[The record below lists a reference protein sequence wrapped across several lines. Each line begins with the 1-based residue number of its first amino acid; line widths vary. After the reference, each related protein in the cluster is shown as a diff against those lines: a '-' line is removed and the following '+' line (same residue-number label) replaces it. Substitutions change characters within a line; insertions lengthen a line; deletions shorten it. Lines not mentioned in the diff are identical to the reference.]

1 MPDPPGYQER
11 LRREEEEDRAKRI
24 RQAAEYSER
33 RRLGRMAVQEAL
45 RVLETKPMVL
55 IRPG

>member
-11 LRREEEEDRAKRI
+11 LRQEEDKDSAERRK
-24 RQAAEYSER
+24 QAAEFSER
-33 RRLGRMAVQEAL
+33 RRLAMMEVLKAL
-45 RVLETKPMVL
+45 EVLEAKLTLL